1 MHDANEKKRRLRSIA
16 ERLEDYRLSLG
27 LTWKQVAERLD
38 LSVPMLMQVRSG
50 LRNMS
55 DLALRRFEAAERSAR
70 VESRAKKVVDDLLED
85 KGTARELIE
94 KYSTDLQPIEMPL
107 KYKRVSGTDGLPPK
121 VRLRHLS
128 DEERERLILVFR
140 RTLEPRILILACIE
154 EPDRNERILAA
165 LTSRCLED
173 LREFA
178 FLAVFGPEWMT
189 AVSRIATESADNPD
203 PTRVS

>member
-1 MHDANEKKRRLRSIA
+1 MMHDASGKTRRNRSIA

-55 DLALRRFEAAERSAR
+55 DLAFHRVEAAEQSAR

-94 KYSTDLQPIEMPL
+94 KYSSDPEPVEMPL
-107 KYKRVSGTDGLPPK
+107 KYRRVSG
-121 VRLRHLS
+121 
-128 DEERERLILVFR
+128 
-140 RTLEPRILILACIE
+140 A
-154 EPDRNERILAA
+154 
-165 LTSRCLED
+165 
-173 LREFA
+173 
-178 FLAVFGPEWMT
+178 
-189 AVSRIATESADNPD
+189 
-203 PTRVS
+203 